1 MKKIKILIADDHE
14 LVRKG
19 LRAVL
24 ELEVDFDVVG
34 EAIDGNEVVDK
45 AKKLMPD
52 IVLMDLKMPGIDG
65 IEASQK
71 IKAVFPETKI
81 LILTAFQGGEEIFGS
96 LQAGVSGYLL
106 KDISSM
112 DLISAIHSVFQGQL
126 LLRPSVAKT
135 LLDKFALSSSK
146 NVDGGK
152 TPFSLTVREE
162 EVLNLMAKGL
172 KNKNIADTLWIS
184 EKTVKTHVSSI
195 LHKLR
200 QPDRTQAVLY
210 AIRVGLTD
218 LTDKLNVKK

>member
-24 ELEVDFDVVG
+24 ELENDFEIVG
-34 EAIDGNEVVDK
+34 EAIDGNEVVNK
-45 AKKLMPD
+45 VKKLVPD
-52 IVLMDLKMPGIDG
+52 IVLMDLKMPGISG

-71 IKAVFPETKI
+71 IKTLFPHIKI
-81 LILTAFQGGEEIFGS
+81 LILTAFQGGEDIIGS

-106 KDISSM
+106 KDVSSV
-112 DLISAIHSVFQGQL
+112 DLISAIHSISRGQL

-135 LLDKFALSSSK
+135 LLDKFSASFSDRTDNSKLSS
-146 NVDGGK
+146 
-152 TPFSLTVREE
+152 SLTVREE

-172 KNKNIADTLWIS
+172 KNKDIADTLWIS

-210 AIRVGLTD
+210 AIRSGLTD
-218 LTDKLNVKK
+218 LLL